1 MKTEIE
7 HRGAI
12 RAIVA
17 GEALLLHPFKA
28 IYWEAEEALLLADLH
43 LGKAAHFRR
52 EGLPVPSDVSQANWD
67 RLISLLLDF
76 QPRRVL
82 FLGDLFHSDYNREWE
97 ELCQLMEQFSPTRFE
112 LILGNHDILPPGH
125 YQKANLAVHREG
137 LQIPPFFLTHHPL
150 EETPGPLYNLAGH
163 VHPCVH
169 LRGNGRQRAR
179 LACFYFG
186 KEQGILPAFGAFTG
200 MGKVQPR
207 AGDQVFVITGE
218 KVLEV

>member
-76 QPRRVL
+76 QPQRVL
-82 FLGDLFHSDYNREWE
+82 FLGDLFHSDYNQEWE
-97 ELCQLMEQFSPTRFE
+97 EFCRLMGQFSAVRFE
-112 LILGNHDILPPGH
+112 LILGNHDILPEGH
-125 YQKANLAVHREG
+125 YQQANLEVYREG
-137 LQIPPFFLTHHPL
+137 LELPPFVLTHHPL
-150 EETPGPLYNLAGH
+150 EEVPAPFYNLAGH
-163 VHPCVH
+163 IHPCVH
-169 LRGNGRQRAR
+169 LKGNGRQRAR

-186 KEQGILPAFGAFTG
+186 EHQGVLPAFGAFTG
-200 MGKVQPR
+200 MGKVRPK
-207 AGDQVFVITGE
+207 AGDQVFVIAGDE
-218 KVLEV
+218 VLEV